1 MNKKDPLKPT
11 RVEEI
16 ASQKQLE
23 KYAVQKDS
31 RGVFKELVRQNKE
44 APIPRIE
51 TYNEKLERDIWE
63 TSDSKMPKPIHMINN
78 NIIKKKNWSMRPKQ
92 WDGHN
97 NLTNDQLQ
105 QSVAWS
111 NHLDI
116 AKKPKTL
123 EDRRAA
129 AETRK
134 MILRDYNNPKLKN
147 TLGSD
152 ELKLVG
158 KHKSQ
163 LNRPVVTPVITP
175 VIKTQVREFIPRQP
189 EKTLE
194 EYMRLNSV
202 VEPGLSDD
210 LVKFRKEVN
219 KNLDY
224 VVGKGEYQ
232 ENMKDQKVELEDPTQ
247 GDNND

>member
-1 MNKKDPLKPT
+1 MNKPNLRKETPTEEAERILWENEDTGMAKPKHIDNPNI
-11 RVEEI
+11 V
-16 ASQKQLE
+16 K
-23 KYAVQKDS
+23 
-31 RGVFKELVRQNKE
+31 KENWKK
-44 APIPRIE
+44 AP
-51 TYNEKLERDIWE
+51 KL
-63 TSDSKMPKPIHMINN
+63 
-78 NIIKKKNWSMRPKQ
+78 
-92 WDGHN
+92 WDGYS
-97 NLTNDQLQ
+97 NLTDDQKQ

-123 EDRRAA
+123 ADRKAA

-163 LNRPVVTPVITP
+163 LNRPVVTPVVTP
-175 VIKTQVREFIPRQP
+175 MFKTQVREFIPRQP

-194 EYMRLNSV
+194 EYLR
-202 VEPGLSDD
+202 
-210 LVKFRKEVN
+210 FRS
-219 KNLDY
+219 
-224 VVGKGEYQ
+224 
-232 ENMKDQKVELEDPTQ
+232 EDF
-247 GDNND
+247 NRI

>member
-1 MNKKDPLKPT
+1 MNKKDPLKPNLRKET
-11 RVEEI
+11 PTEETERI
-16 ASQKQLE
+16 LWLNEDTGMAKP
-23 KYAVQKDS
+23 KHMDNPNIVK
-31 RGVFKELVRQNKE
+31 KENWKK
-44 APIPRIE
+44 AP
-51 TYNEKLERDIWE
+51 TL
-63 TSDSKMPKPIHMINN
+63 
-78 NIIKKKNWSMRPKQ
+78 
-92 WDGHN
+92 WDGYS
-97 NLTNDQLQ
+97 NLTDDQKQ

-123 EDRRAA
+123 ADRKAA

-163 LNRPVVTPVITP
+163 LNRPVVTPVVTP
-175 VIKTQVREFIPRQP
+175 MFKTQVREFIPRQP

-194 EYMRLNSV
+194 EYLRFRSV
-202 VEPGLSDD
+202 VKPGLSED
-210 LVKFRKEVN
+210 LVKFQREVN
-219 KNLDY
+219 KNLEYVMSSTDNPEREKERTLKTNTEDNDY
-224 VVGKGEYQ
+224 AK
-232 ENMKDQKVELEDPTQ
+232 
-247 GDNND
+247 

>member
-1 MNKKDPLKPT
+1 MNKKDPLKPNL
-11 RVEEI
+11 R
-16 ASQKQLE
+16 K
-23 KYAVQKDS
+23 
-31 RGVFKELVRQNKE
+31 
-44 APIPRIE
+44 
-51 TYNEKLERDIWE
+51 E
-63 TSDSKMPKPIHMINN
+63 TSTEETERILWENEDTGMAKPKHMDNP
-78 NIIKKKNWSMRPKQ
+78 NIVKKENWKKAPKL
-92 WDGHN
+92 WDGYS
-97 NLTNDQLQ
+97 NLTDDQKQ

-123 EDRRAA
+123 ADRKAA

-175 VIKTQVREFIPRQP
+175 MFKTQVREFIPRQP

-194 EYMRLNSV
+194 EYLRFRSV
-202 VEPGLSDD
+202 VKPGLSDD
-210 LVKFRKEVN
+210 LVKFQREVN
-219 KNLDY
+219 KNLEYVMSSTDDPESEKERTLKTNTEDNDY
-224 VVGKGEYQ
+224 AE
-232 ENMKDQKVELEDPTQ
+232 
-247 GDNND
+247 

>member
-1 MNKKDPLKPT
+1 MNKKDPLKPNL
-11 RVEEI
+11 R
-16 ASQKQLE
+16 K
-23 KYAVQKDS
+23 
-31 RGVFKELVRQNKE
+31 
-44 APIPRIE
+44 
-51 TYNEKLERDIWE
+51 E
-63 TSDSKMPKPIHMINN
+63 TSTEETERILWENEDTGMAKPKHMDNP
-78 NIIKKKNWSMRPKQ
+78 NIVKKENWKKAPKL
-92 WDGHN
+92 WDGYS
-97 NLTNDQLQ
+97 NLTDDQKQ

-123 EDRRAA
+123 ADRKAA

-163 LNRPVVTPVITP
+163 LNRQVVTPVITP
-175 VIKTQVREFIPRQP
+175 MFKTQVREFIPRQP

-194 EYMRLNSV
+194 EYLRFRSV
-202 VEPGLSDD
+202 VKPGLSDD
-210 LVKFRKEVN
+210 LVKFQREVN
-219 KNLDY
+219 KNLEYVMSSTDDPESEKERTLKTNTEDNDY
-224 VVGKGEYQ
+224 AE
-232 ENMKDQKVELEDPTQ
+232 
-247 GDNND
+247 